1 MVQDISHAL
10 EVYSILLSGIQR
22 SHSEAILRTNTM
34 DFRTGKVTNVQYAA
48 MISLNDHANNIKTNL
63 SSPLR
68 DQLGLTRSTD
78 AQSSSNQ
85 LELPSLFSPRTLTC
99 ALSQPQTATRASRQ
113 KHACNS
119 EMSASTTRQR
129 ADSDQRHTS
138 VPIRHSQHANITR
151 PTRYHRVP

>member
-63 SSPLR
+63 SSPLS
-68 DQLGLTRSTD
+68 DQLGPFRSTD
-78 AQSSSNQ
+78 AQYPSNQ
-85 LELPSLFSPRTLTC
+85 LERPSLFPPMLTC
-99 ALSQPQTATRASRQ
+99 ALSQPQTATRASRR

-129 ADSDQRHTS
+129 AGGDQRRTS
-138 VPIRHSQHANITR
+138 VPTRHSQHANITR
-151 PTRYHRVP
+151 PRR